1 MSRYIPLTIL
11 LLTVVASPVSAQT
24 PAAEQSVIVTQGDAS
39 VKRAPDQAR
48 VSIAAEARAAKPGD
62 AQRLSSNAM
71 TALQAALKSIGLAN
85 DAVRTVDYSVRPDI
99 EYANGTSRVKGY
111 VAVNQVEVQV
121 DDLTK
126 VSQVIDAAGTNGATS
141 ITNLRFGIKDQT
153 GAEREALRL
162 AVQDAIG
169 RAQAMASGAGKSLG
183 PILKLEEGQRAFP
196 PPNAELQMFSSRGPT
211 QTPITPGETE
221 VHAHVVLTV
230 GIR

>member
-62 AQRLSSNAM
+62 AQRVSSNAM
-71 TALQAALKSIGLAN
+71 TALQAALKSIGLAG

-99 EYANGTSRVKGY
+99 EFANGTSRVKGY

-141 ITNLRFGIKDQT
+141 ITNLRLD
-153 GAEREALRL
+153 R
-162 AVQDAIG
+162 
-169 RAQAMASGAGKSLG
+169 KS
-183 PILKLEEGQRAFP
+183 
-196 PPNAELQMFSSRGPT
+196 
-211 QTPITPGETE
+211 
-221 VHAHVVLTV
+221 VV
-230 GIR
+230 